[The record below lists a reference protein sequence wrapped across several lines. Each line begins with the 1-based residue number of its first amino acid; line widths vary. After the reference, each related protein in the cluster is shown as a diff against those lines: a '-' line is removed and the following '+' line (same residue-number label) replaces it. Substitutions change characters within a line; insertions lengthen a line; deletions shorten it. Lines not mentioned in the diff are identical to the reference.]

1 MKCSKTKIRGG
12 LNEQIFVT
20 TNNPTGSASKYK
32 DTIGGYGL
40 PFKSSSEIER
50 CENMRRPAT
59 YFVTYFMS
67 FHILRPPFNS
77 YCVTDRLA
85 NMAQQGATKVSY
97 RTIWSYP
104 WKFPSAYN
112 MTDFSSLIYQ
122 IWGTKYHLSTQKQP
136 TRSRSG
142 EITMIYD
149 KIKSR
154 SGVVLGT

>member
-1 MKCSKTKIRGG
+1 MIYRLFELRKYLISVTSYLADWFWNTTLGRIVAKQYNCFSNGTESMKCSKTKIRGG

-85 NMAQQGATKVSY
+85 NMALKQGATKVCY
-97 RTIWSYP
+97 R
-104 WKFPSAYN
+104 KN
-112 MTDFSSLIYQ
+112 LELSL
-122 IWGTKYHLSTQKQP
+122 
-136 TRSRSG
+136 
-142 EITMIYD
+142 
-149 KIKSR
+149 KILRIS
-154 SGVVLGT
+154 VDI